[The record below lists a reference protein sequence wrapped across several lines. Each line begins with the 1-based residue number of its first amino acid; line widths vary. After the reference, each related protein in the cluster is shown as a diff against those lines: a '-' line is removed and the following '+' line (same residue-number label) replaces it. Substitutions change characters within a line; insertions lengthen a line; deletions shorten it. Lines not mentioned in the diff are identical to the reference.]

1 MRAPVQETKANGR
14 DLSSRGLIE
23 SVVVDAQRLFA
34 LEVALARQEAK
45 ELATANGVAGAI
57 IALGGLLTLLGV
69 FVAVPVLV
77 LVGRSRLQLRLPRGQ
92 SRP

>member
-45 ELATANGVAGAI
+45 QLATANGVAGAI

-77 LVGRSRLQLRLPRGQ
+77 LVGRSRLQLRLPPR
-92 SRP
+92 